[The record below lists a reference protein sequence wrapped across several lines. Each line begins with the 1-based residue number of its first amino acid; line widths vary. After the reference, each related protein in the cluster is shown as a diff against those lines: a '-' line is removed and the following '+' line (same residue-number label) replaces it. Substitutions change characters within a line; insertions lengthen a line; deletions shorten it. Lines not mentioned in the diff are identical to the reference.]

1 MKSAC
6 IITDGFAQTTQ
17 AVFPGRNLV
26 RTLPVQVAAITPLED
41 QSNSTITDG
50 ISSRLTSRL
59 VYPSEE
65 SISELLC
72 RSALEFDEILV
83 IITSSS
89 LSPLYGIVEE
99 TVNTSP
105 VSSRIKLIDSMS
117 ISIGLGYLVEKSAH
131 LLVAQKNVGQVEE
144 TIRSI
149 IHHIYSIFSIP
160 NLTNLYLSGFLD
172 DAQAMVGEILGI
184 YPLFTLEEGRL
195 TPLQKVK
202 NSRAALDY
210 FQEFIDEFDNLDHI
224 AVTYGNSIANQELR
238 PLKQY
243 CDERFSHPSFSEHPL
258 NAPLTALLGSKCA
271 ALFSVENLPRLKR
284 G

>member
-17 AVFPGRNLV
+17 AVYPGRSLV
-26 RTLPVQVAAITPLED
+26 RTLPIQVAALSPADT
-41 QSNSTITDG
+41 SANGVSTGG
-50 ISSRLTSRL
+50 ISTRLTSRL

-65 SISELLC
+65 MIADLLLK
-72 RSALEFDEILV
+72 SAQEFDEILV
-83 IITSSS
+83 IITSSA
-89 LSPLYGIVEE
+89 LSPLFGIVEE
-99 TVNTSP
+99 VVNTSP
-105 VSSRIKLIDSMS
+105 ICSRIKLIDSMS
-117 ISIGLGYLVEKSAH
+117 ISIGLGYLVEKSAQM
-131 LLVAQKNVGQVEE
+131 LVAQKNIAQIEE

-149 IHHIYSIFSIP
+149 IHHIYSIFCIP

-224 AVTYGNSIANQELR
+224 AVTYGNSISNQELR

-258 NAPLTALLGSKCA
+258 NTPLTALLGSKCA
-271 ALFSVENLPRLKR
+271 ALFSVENLPRSKK